1 MGAENEWTVWH
12 YAGVGPPRVRISA
25 RGGEPR
31 NGKVLRKTGVAEH
44 RVRPKGAVVMRMKAW
59 GKVLRTQKRTVLNDG
74 VGGGGL
80 CEERV
85 CLRE

>member
-1 MGAENEWTVWH
+1 MDSLAPGGGRAPH
-12 YAGVGPPRVRISA
+12 MRISA
-25 RGGEPR
+25 GGRGPR

-44 RVRPKGAVVMRMKAW
+44 WVRPEGAVVTRLKAW
-59 GKVLRTQKRTVLNDG
+59 GKVLRTQKRMWCLMM
-74 VGGGGL
+74 GGAVL